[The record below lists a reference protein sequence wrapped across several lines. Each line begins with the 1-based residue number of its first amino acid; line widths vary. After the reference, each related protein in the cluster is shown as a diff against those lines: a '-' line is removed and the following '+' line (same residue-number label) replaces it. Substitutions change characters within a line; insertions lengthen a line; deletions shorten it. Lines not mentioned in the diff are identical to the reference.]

1 MNTEAEVILT
11 RIADL
16 HYKFA
21 ALDTLSSE
29 LLDTMLAYAC
39 ELTASHSAFL
49 SLVIRK
55 PYQEPELS
63 TLATRNFACLPN
75 KESVFSTN
83 GVEAE
88 DTIDAYGSHFIQ
100 NLATEVLL
108 TQRPVIHND
117 PYHWQH
123 LPSYASAGIPN
134 FLSIPLVFKGKVMA
148 VMGLANSKT
157 SYCQTMLTRL
167 SPFIS
172 TCTTLL
178 SSSNLLEE
186 VFPGKEALFSPKAC
200 NRADKIEQTIADY
213 PLANVQPFEPA
224 YLLETVRTLKE
235 RENQLRDIFNNVS
248 DVVWSAS
255 LDDSVLYYVNEA
267 CLKLYGYP
275 SSSFYTDR
283 LLWFKVIHPED
294 APRVLANHD
303 VLLKNGYIGHEYR
316 IILPDGETKWVLN
329 RVWIIKDKQGKPVRM
344 DGITKDATTRR
355 KATQQLEEALAKE
368 HTLNHQLVMREAVLI
383 KHEEELKLVN
393 QQLCETVERL
403 KKNEKALRRAQQL
416 AKVGN
421 FEWNLLENRLDF
433 CQEIAV
439 EASKHFAS
447 LLAKKDAA
455 CYLALVHP
463 HDKGKVDGFV
473 NNVLSGKKSGGK
485 IQYRLITSKQEI
497 KHIAVCV
504 DTVEKDSS
512 GKVVKL
518 SGIIQ
523 DVTSTMQAFHRLKEE
538 KNRFELALWGGDL
551 GLWDWDITTGFVSYN
566 KRWADMLGY
575 ALDEIAPT
583 VDSWKN
589 LLHPDDVENMLMVV
603 QDHLD
608 GKTPSFQLEHRLKSK
623 SGDWVWVLD
632 SGKVVRWDAEGKPLQ
647 AVGTHK
653 DITAKKL
660 AEEEVRKLALV
671 AQKTENGVIIT
682 DAEGVTEWVNEGFT
696 RISGYSFEEIKG
708 KKPGSVLQ
716 GPETDLSTID
726 LMYKHISQGKEFHT
740 EILNYTKSGKKY
752 WLRLDV
758 QPIFDTKGRLQR
770 FVAIQ
775 TDITKRKEVEQ
786 QLNFQAN
793 ILKNVKD
800 SVIVTDMKGNV
811 IYYNQGAEAI
821 FGYSIDEMLG
831 KDLSAIYPTT
841 LDLTKWRRNIDQLR
855 NGNPFEGEW
864 QAKNKKQELIWVDV
878 STTLF
883 MDESGEPVGLI
894 GVSKDITD
902 RKKAE
907 EDREL
912 LIKNLTK
919 FAFMTAHNLRGP
931 LARILGLVSIFNQ
944 QDATD
949 PINKLIL
956 DKLQVSAQE
965 LDTVI
970 FKMIEMVNLR
980 ELR

>member
-1 MNTEAEVILT
+1 MNTEAEVILA

-21 ALDTLSSE
+21 APDTLCND

-39 ELTASHSAFL
+39 ELTASNSAFL
-49 SLVIRK
+49 SLVTRK
-55 PYQEPELS
+55 PYQEPELT
-63 TLATRNFACLPN
+63 TLAARNFACLLS
-75 KESVFSTN
+75 KEAISISNSVLADDSS
-83 GVEAE
+83 
-88 DTIDAYGSHFIQ
+88 DTYGSHFIQ

-108 TQRPVIHND
+108 TQRPVIHNN

-123 LPSYASAGIPN
+123 LPSYSAAAIPN
-134 FLSIPLVFKGKVMA
+134 FLSIPLVFKGKVIA
-148 VMGLANSKT
+148 VIGLANSKT
-157 SYCQTMLTRL
+157 SYCQAMLTRL

-178 SSSNLLEE
+178 SSRTLFEE
-186 VFPGKEALFSPKAC
+186 PFAGKEDIFSSNVC
-200 NRADKIEQTIADY
+200 NRAEKMEQTIVNYSSA
-213 PLANVQPFEPA
+213 LVEPFIPT
-224 YLLETVRTLKE
+224 YLLETIRTLRE
-235 RENQLRDIFNNVS
+235 RENQLRDIFNNIS

-275 SSSFYTDR
+275 SGSFYTDR

-303 VLLKNGYIGHEYR
+303 VLLKNGFIGHEYR
-316 IILPDGETKWVLN
+316 ILMPDGEIKWVLN

-344 DGITKDATTRR
+344 DGITKDATSRR
-355 KATQQLEEALAKE
+355 KATQQLEEALTKE
-368 HTLNHQLVMREAVLI
+368 HTLNHQLVIREAVLAR
-383 KHEEELKLVN
+383 HEEELKQVN

-421 FEWNLLENRLDF
+421 FEWNLLENKLDF
-433 CQEIAV
+433 CHEIAA
-439 EASKHFAS
+439 EARKHFTS
-447 LLAKKDAA
+447 LLAKRDVSS
-455 CYLALVHP
+455 YLTLVHP
-463 HDKGKVDGFV
+463 HDKGKVDQFV
-473 NNVLSGKKSGGK
+473 DKLLSGKKSGGK
-485 IQYRLITSKQEI
+485 TQYRLITSKQEI
-497 KHIAVCV
+497 RHVAVCV

-512 GKVVKL
+512 GKVLKL

-538 KNRFELALWGGDL
+538 KTRFELALWGGDL
-551 GLWDWDITTGFVSYN
+551 GLWDWDISTGFVSYN
-566 KRWADMLGY
+566 KRWVDMLGY
-575 ALDEIAPT
+575 SLEEIAPT
-583 VDSWKN
+583 VDSWKG
-589 LLHPDDVENMLMVV
+589 LLHPDDVENMLTVI

-608 GKTPSFQLEHRLKSK
+608 GKTPFFQLEHRLKSK

-682 DAEGVTEWVNEGFT
+682 DANGLTEWVNEGFT
-696 RISGYSFEEIKG
+696 RISGYSLDEVKG

-716 GPETDLSTID
+716 GPETDLATID
-726 LMYKHISQGKEFHT
+726 LMYNHINKGKEFHT
-740 EILNYTKSGKKY
+740 EILNYTKYGQKY

-758 QPIFDTKGRLQR
+758 QPVFDSKGRLQR
-770 FVAIQ
+770 FIAIQ
-775 TDITKRKEVEQ
+775 TDITKRKGAEQ

-793 ILKNVKD
+793 ILRNVKD
-800 SVIVTDMKGNV
+800 SVIVTNMRGEV

-821 FGYSIDEMLG
+821 FGYSIEEMLG

-841 LDLTKWRRNIDQLR
+841 LDLEKWRKNIDQLR
-855 NGNPFEGEW
+855 NGNLYEGEW
-864 QAKNKKQELIWVDV
+864 QARNKKQELIWVEV
-878 STTLF
+878 STTLLL
-883 MDESGEPVGLI
+883 DELGEPIGLI

-907 EDREL
+907 EEKEL

-944 QDATD
+944 QDASD
-949 PINKLIL
+949 PVNKLII